1 MTFDDIVVAI
11 GLLCVFEG
19 VLYGLF
25 TKNAQRMAFDI
36 SEMPEEAL
44 RMVAVVILAFGVFLI
59 WTVRG

>member
-1 MTFDDIVVAI
+1 MTIQDIVVAI

-36 SEMPEEAL
+36 SEIPEETL
-44 RMVAVVILAFGVFLI
+44 RMIAVAILAFGVFLI

>member
-1 MTFDDIVVAI
+1 MTIQDIVVAI

-36 SEMPEEAL
+36 SEMPEETL
-44 RMVAVVILAFGVFLI
+44 RMIAVAILAFGVFLI

>member
-1 MTFDDIVVAI
+1 MTIQDIVVAI

-36 SEMPEEAL
+36 SEMPEETL
-44 RMVAVVILAFGVFLI
+44 RMIAVAILALGVFLI